1 MNFNNKDECH
11 VSLGQSRSHVT
22 SLESLTVGTIQ
33 KSFILKV
40 YGQMTGYGPQIVQF
54 IYKSKQ

>member
-1 MNFNNKDECH
+1 MNFNNKDECL
-11 VSLGQSRSHVT
+11 VSLGQSRSRVT
-22 SLESLTVGTIQ
+22 SIDATIQ
-33 KSFILKV
+33 KSFVLKV